1 MSDYTVTLTISEA
14 VYNRA
19 RRLAENTAQPMEQ
32 ILSNRLEE
40 VFDDSA
46 ILPPDELVELAAFR
60 HLSNEALWTIAREQ
74 TPSDVRE
81 RVSVLLALNKRATLT
96 TEEQSEL
103 DQLLNAA
110 DRVMLRKAE
119 ASALLTQ
126 RGFKISPEDMARR
139 E

>member
-19 RRLAENTAQPMEQ
+19 RRLAENTALPMEQ

-81 RVSVLLALNKRATLT
+81 RVSVLLALNKRTTLT
-96 TEEQSEL
+96 AEEQSEL

>member
-96 TEEQSEL
+96 AEEQSEL